1 MGRYLQLTVGEPSA
15 GSALG
20 HNSCFPLVHMFILI
34 FIQHM
39 FIPILQ
45 QGRMMLTFVC
55 CRVCMCSMDSC
66 GCVCVCLSSTCVLWM
81 LSKCSLVSCSSDD
94 NGSHWWA
101 PIAIAGSLLMRL
113 LLAFGPSSDPIVGN
127 TPSGFPMGIP
137 HHGGPPCGIPMG
149 DGRGREERFMFRI
162 DLCPTQRR
170 SIRSSL
176 GPIFFFVLF
185 AWGSET
191 HWDRN

>member
-55 CRVCMCSMDSC
+55 CRVCVCVC
-66 GCVCVCLSSTCVLWM
+66 VRWTLAAVCVCVCQARA
-81 LSKCSLVSCSSDD
+81 CSGCCR
-94 NGSHWWA
+94 NAAW
-101 PIAIAGSLLMRL
+101 
-113 LLAFGPSSDPIVGN
+113 
-127 TPSGFPMGIP
+127 
-137 HHGGPPCGIPMG
+137 
-149 DGRGREERFMFRI
+149 FRVQVTTMA
-162 DLCPTQRR
+162 LTGEHR
-170 SIRSSL
+170 
-176 GPIFFFVLF
+176 
-185 AWGSET
+185 
-191 HWDRN
+191 